1 MSRVEKIQKYIEDLE
16 KQTQEL
22 QKDLEKQTQE
32 LQKELEFE
40 KNKYVVDY
48 PFQVPDSC
56 WRLELT
62 GVITKDWWSNND
74 FERQC
79 YRQGNIFKTEEEAEK
94 EQARRELLML
104 FKQYRDKC
112 NGGWKPNFIDFSQNK
127 YSMRFDYYSNKLEIF
142 ASTSSSDFRL
152 FGYFRKKADLQRAIE
167 LFGDEIKRLFV
178 EE

>member
-1 MSRVEKIQKYIEDLE
+1 MSRVEKIQKYIEDSE
-16 KQTQEL
+16 KKIQEL
-22 QKDLEKQTQE
+22 QKDIEKQTQR

-48 PFQVPDSC
+48 PFEIPDSY

-74 FERQC
+74 FGRHC
-79 YRQGNIFKTEEEAEK
+79 YKQGNIFKTEEEAEK

-112 NGGWKPNFIDFSQNK
+112 NGGWKPEFDDFLQYK
-127 YSMRFDYYSNKLEIF
+127 YTIRCDYGLKELFLFGEDRVYEFS
-142 ASTSSSDFRL
+142 L
-152 FGYFRKKADLQRAIE
+152 FGYFKNGDDCKRAIE
-167 LFGDEIKRLFV
+167 LFGDEIKRLWV